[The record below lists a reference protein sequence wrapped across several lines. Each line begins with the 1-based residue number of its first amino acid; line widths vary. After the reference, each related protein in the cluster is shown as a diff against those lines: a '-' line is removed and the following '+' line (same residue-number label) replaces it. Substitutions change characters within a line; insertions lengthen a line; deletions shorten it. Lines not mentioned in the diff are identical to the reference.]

1 MNRST
6 ERARRTL
13 SFAKVALAAALAIA
27 MATAMP
33 GAAIIPIEEGP
44 APILQVDLLVQVIAH
59 VIQHLAEKGLIDGG
73 YSAEF
78 QGNLV
83 PGGVVATVTGGYGSG
98 FTNFD
103 VMQQNLGLNMTQ
115 HFISGSA
122 SSMTYQ
128 GVGASEL
135 LNVAGEIF
143 SHVTTDFSGPSEA
156 SGHNQTVK
164 HVSIF
169 RDKGSDA
176 MSTRGSLIVFD
187 EVIRALTHKA
197 AEVGE
202 FRTKRENTDGAVR
215 FDQIFPNADSN
226 KRTVWV
232 DLAVANL
239 TGPGVLNGKI
249 WVD

>member
-27 MATAMP
+27 MATAIP
-33 GAAIIPIEEGP
+33 VAATTPTEEGP
-44 APILQVDLLVQVIAH
+44 APIQQVDLLVQVIAH

-98 FTNFD
+98 FTNFE
-103 VMQQNLGLNMTQ
+103 VTQLNLGPDMTQ

-128 GVGASEL
+128 GVGISEL
-135 LNVAGEIF
+135 LNVAGRIF
-143 SHVTTDFSGPSEA
+143 SHVTTDISGPGEA

-169 RDKGSDA
+169 RERGSDA

-202 FRTKRENTDGAVR
+202 YRTKRDNTEGGVQ
-215 FDQIFPNADSN
+215 FEQIFPSADSN
-226 KRTVWV
+226 RRTVWV
-232 DLAVANL
+232 DLAVAKL
-239 TGPGVLNGKI
+239 TGPGDLNGKI
-249 WVD
+249 WVE